1 MAKAADFERAEFS
14 DARPLDRRARWAIF
28 LGLLLL
34 LGVAHA
40 VARDILYDRTL
51 KRIAQQAFNGLAA
64 ASVQSIEDVTV
75 DALGDVTLHRA
86 VVTTER
92 RGHRELIRAEQ
103 VRLTFDGMPLRDPD
117 LRVMRV
123 DLVRPEIFVRRES
136 DGEWNLEW
144 ALQPVQRPGEPE
156 EASGV
161 DGFPR
166 NGVHVHEGTLHVAFT
181 AASGREVNWRAT
193 GVRASLERSDGMLR
207 VRRCAGN
214 FYGGRIQA
222 DAEIPGTS
230 PLRIRQLKADVR
242 DADVSKMAEGAPF
255 LKHPVR
261 GRFNAVF
268 ALSVDPSKTGGTRP
282 IMAGRCEISDGDLW
296 PLPAFSGILHALT
309 LTSVEDKRIDEAQLA
324 FTVEEG
330 RIRVD
335 QMHFLGY
342 PVSLFG
348 DGAVSLTGDWIDIH
362 FIPRLG
368 KKDWNSILPLIG
380 APIDLLSNIVKG
392 ALVPVSLTGSFD
404 DPKFEIG
411 KGSEP
416 KPDVR
421 RLIEEKSPR

>member
-1 MAKAADFERAEFS
+1 MAKPPAFEPAEFS
-14 DARPLDRRARWAIF
+14 EARPRDLRRRWTLFIS
-28 LGLLLL
+28 LLALL
-34 LGVAHA
+34 ALLHGA
-40 VARDILYDRTL
+40 ARDILYRRL
-51 KRIAQQAFNGLAA
+51 LNGIAQGAFNGLAS
-64 ASVQSIEDVTV
+64 ASIAKLGDITV
-75 DALGDVTLHRA
+75 DALGDVSLHRA

-92 RGHRELIRAEQ
+92 RGHRVLIEADL
-103 VRLTFDGMPLRDPD
+103 VRLTFDGMPLRDPG

-123 DLVRPEIFVRRES
+123 DLVRPRIHARREA

-144 ALQPVQRPGEPE
+144 AFRPVERPGEAVE
-156 EASGV
+156 EGP

-166 NGVHVHEGTLHVAFT
+166 NGVHIHDGTILVTFADK
-181 AASGREVNWRAT
+181 SGKDVVWRTT
-193 GVRASLERSDGMLR
+193 GVRAAVERRDG
-207 VRRCAGN
+207 VITARRCAGD
-214 FYGGRIQA
+214 FYGGRIRA

-242 DADVSKMAEGAPF
+242 DADVTRMAEGAPF

-268 ALSVDPSKTGGTRP
+268 SLSVDPSRAGSRP

-309 LTSVEDKRIDEAQLA
+309 LTPVEERRIDEAQLA

-330 RIRVD
+330 RVRVD

-342 PVSLFG
+342 PLSLFG
-348 DGAVSLTGDWIDIH
+348 DGSVSLTGDWMDIR
-362 FIPRLG
+362 FVPRLG
-368 KKDWNSILPLIG
+368 KKDWNSILPIIG

-392 ALVPVSLTGSFD
+392 ALVPVSLTGSFSE
-404 DPKFEIG
+404 PRFKV
-411 KGSEP
+411 GSEADP
-416 KPDVR
+416 APDVR

>member
-1 MAKAADFERAEFS
+1 MAKPPAFEPAEFS
-14 DARPLDRRARWAIF
+14 EARPRDLRRRWI
-28 LGLLLL
+28 LLVSLL
-34 LGVAHA
+34 ALLAVLHG
-40 VARDILYDRTL
+40 VARDIVYRRLLNRV
-51 KRIAQQAFNGLAA
+51 AQGAFNGLAA
-64 ASVQSIEDVTV
+64 ASISKIGDISV
-75 DALGDVTLHRA
+75 DALGDVTLHHA
-86 VVTTER
+86 VVTTQK
-92 RGHRELIRAEQ
+92 RGHRVLIEAER

-123 DLVRPEIFVRRES
+123 DLVRPRIHVRREA

-144 ALQPVQRPGEPE
+144 ALRPAELPE
-156 EASGV
+156 EPAAEGAP

-166 NGVHVHEGTLHVAFT
+166 NGVHIHDGTLLVAF
-181 AASGREVNWRAT
+181 ADASGKDVVWRTT
-193 GVRASLERSDGMLR
+193 GVRAAVERRDG
-207 VRRCAGN
+207 VITARRCAGD
-214 FYGGRIQA
+214 FYGGRIRA

-242 DADVSKMAEGAPF
+242 DADVTRMAEGAPF

-268 ALSVDPSKTGGTRP
+268 SLSVDPSRAGSRP

-309 LTSVEDKRIDEAQLA
+309 LTPVEERRIDEAQLA

-330 RIRVD
+330 RVRVD

-342 PVSLFG
+342 PLSLFG
-348 DGAVSLTGDWIDIH
+348 DGSVSLTGDWMDIR
-362 FIPRLG
+362 FVPRLG
-368 KKDWNSILPLIG
+368 KKDWNSILPIIG

-392 ALVPVSLTGSFD
+392 AFVPVSLTGSFSE
-404 DPKFEIG
+404 PRFTV
-411 KGSEP
+411 GSEADP
-416 KPDVR
+416 APDVR